1 MMWTRRAGLQRL
13 NAFTPDA
20 IRRALEQAELSLQ
33 GSSQFQD
40 FYVFAFR
47 YCLTVRLLVL
57 LSVGLRTA
65 VSTAEESWSWL
76 CAGTLSIAD
85 QACVVQASH
94 KPVSTSVE
102 EIQQPI

>member
-1 MMWTRRAGLQRL
+1 MWTRRAGLQRL

-57 LSVGLRTA
+57 LIKLVWCRLHTSLSPPLLRKY
-65 VSTAEESWSWL
+65 SNPHDL
-76 CAGTLSIAD
+76 AGT
-85 QACVVQASH
+85 
-94 KPVSTSVE
+94 
-102 EIQQPI
+102 